1 MEQAFDQEPKTLAD
15 AIKHFADP
23 EVSLLTMVK
32 LRWKDGVCC
41 PTCGHKNP
49 RWMPVQRRWECKLK
63 HAKRQFSAKTGTI
76 FEDSPLGLDKWFTAI
91 WLISNCR
98 NGISSME
105 LHRSIGVTQK
115 TAWFMLHRIR
125 LAMQSGTIE
134 KSDGEA
140 EADETFIGGKAKNMH
155 KSVKEKKIFG
165 RGAAGSGKQVVMGVL
180 SRGAGTNKS
189 RIVSARR
196 VKDTTGE
203 VLKAEIKKAVETGT
217 KIYTDAHGGYRG
229 LAETY
234 VHAVVD
240 HAVEYVRG
248 RVHTNGMENFWSLL
262 KRSIKGTY
270 ISVLPPHLD
279 RYVDEQVFRFNE
291 RSESDSN
298 RFRKVVSMLAG
309 KRLTYDELTG
319 HEATA

>member
-1 MEQAFDQEPKTLAD
+1 
-15 AIKHFADP
+15 
-23 EVSLLTMVK
+23 
-32 LRWKDGVCC
+32 
-41 PTCGHKNP
+41 
-49 RWMPVQRRWECKLK
+49 
-63 HAKRQFSAKTGTI
+63 
-76 FEDSPLGLDKWFTAI
+76 
-91 WLISNCR
+91 
-98 NGISSME
+98 
-105 LHRSIGVTQK
+105 
-115 TAWFMLHRIR
+115 
-125 LAMQSGTIE
+125 MQSGTIE
-134 KSDGEA
+134 KSDDEA

-165 RGAAGSGKQVVMGVL
+165 RGAAGSGKAVVMGVL

-234 VHAVVD
+234 IHAIVD

-298 RFRKVVSMLAG
+298 RFRKLVGMLAG